1 MDAFGGDTHTDTA
14 DRRRKKAVLL
24 VNNVVSFRGDALLSW
39 NNAPL
44 SSNLLALS
52 LNNTALFWNKMTLFH
67 HFAALTKAGTAAF
80 PATYA
85 TLTEKQATGA
95 SS

>member
-1 MDAFGGDTHTDTA
+1 M
-14 DRRRKKAVLL
+14 
-24 VNNVVSFRGDALLSW
+24 
-39 NNAPL
+39 
-44 SSNLLALS
+44 ALS
-52 LNNTALFWNKMTLFH
+52 LNNAALFWNKMTLFH